1 VTEEIQQAKEIY
13 RLMTEFIVNYSF
25 QILGAML
32 ILLAGFFVANKVSKL
47 VGGVCERN
55 HLDVTLSRFLSG
67 VTKIVIIAMVA
78 VVALGKLG
86 ISIGPFVAAVGAVSL
101 GAGLAVQGLLSNYG
115 AGLAIIMTRPFV
127 VGDTISIQGVTG
139 VVQEVRLA
147 NVLLVDEDDVQ
158 ITIPN
163 KHIVGEIIRNSHGY
177 SLIELSV
184 GISYGND
191 PQRAV
196 EVIQSALQTITAI
209 HERRPPLVGI
219 DRFGDNGIDLGLRFW
234 GPTRKLFQL
243 RYEVN
248 QRVHL
253 ALKEAGISIPFPQ
266 REVRLFREEG

>member
-1 VTEEIQQAKEIY
+1 VTEEIQQAREIY
-13 RLMTEFIVNYSF
+13 QLLTEFIVNYSF
-25 QILGAML
+25 QIFGAML
-32 ILLAGFFVANKVSKL
+32 ILLAGFFVASKVSKL
-47 VGGVCERN
+47 VSGLCERN
-55 HLDVTLSRFLSG
+55 QLDVTLSRFLSS
-67 VTKIVIIAMVA
+67 VTKIAIIAMVA
-78 VVALGKLG
+78 VIALGKLG

-115 AGLAIIMTRPFV
+115 AGLAIVMTRPFV

-163 KHIVGEIIRNSHGY
+163 KHIVGEIIRNSRGY

-196 EVIQSALQTITAI
+196 EVIRSALQAVTEI
-209 HERRPPLVGI
+209 HEHRPPLVGI
-219 DRFGDNGIDLGLRFW
+219 DRFGDNSIDLGLRFW
-234 GPTRKLFQL
+234 GPTRRLFQL

-248 QRVHL
+248 QRVHS
-253 ALKEAGISIPFPQ
+253 ALKEGGIRIPFPQ
-266 REVRLFREEG
+266 REVRLLREEA